1 MKDKRKI
8 YLIGGIALAVS
19 AIGIVVFLLTREK
32 PSQQQPAT
40 GNPASSG
47 TQSGTQSG
55 KKSNEEIAREVVAG
69 LWGNG
74 NERKQRLA
82 AAGYDYEA
90 VQAIVNQLMA

>member
-55 KKSNEEIAREVVAG
+55 KKSNEEIARE
-69 LWGNG
+69 
-74 NERKQRLA
+74 ERLA

>member
-47 TQSGTQSG
+47 TQSG

-74 NERKQRLA
+74 NERKKRLA

>member
-19 AIGIVVFLLTREK
+19 AIGIVVFLLK
-32 PSQQQPAT
+32 QQTAT

-82 AAGYDYEA
+82 AAGYDYDA